1 MTKIFIAIF
10 CVAVPTMG
18 QTVAPPTVTMQFS
31 SDRILLGE
39 PVWVL
44 VTARNDAGT
53 AIQWNP
59 GDYCFMFAQQPVTA
73 EVPGAAP
80 GSGKPEPC
88 SYGAIGGNC
97 MVGGNTTEIA
107 PGESVTWRY
116 LLEGDFH
123 FTHAETYQ
131 VALTPHPGK
140 VYPIP
145 SENAATLVR
154 PARVTE
160 TLTLMVL
167 PKDDAAL
174 LAREKQMAAE
184 MESEILSQKHTPITK
199 AEREASWREMQ
210 NVRQVR
216 RGLAVQ
222 PAPGMESV
230 FVHWLQ
236 LPNDF
241 EGDAITGL
249 RNLNTEESRAVLVA
263 IAKTPDKPNSY
274 TQESA
279 TAALAEMRDRHYYPL
294 MVQLLVSPDEVVRRA
309 AIVGVGSLGGEA
321 GVAKLVEVA
330 RTGNEIEQEDALSSL
345 GNTDSGAAVEALID
359 LMTAK
364 NLHHP
369 LDAEWPLFVLTHHRL
384 ESVKYLRTPEEAH
397 EAWQQW
403 WNTEGRNAPVYSPY
417 ECASKGAL

>member
-1 MTKIFIAIF
+1 
-10 CVAVPTMG
+10 
-18 QTVAPPTVTMQFS
+18 
-31 SDRILLGE
+31 
-39 PVWVL
+39 
-44 VTARNDAGT
+44 
-53 AIQWNP
+53 
-59 GDYCFMFAQQPVTA
+59 
-73 EVPGAAP
+73 
-80 GSGKPEPC
+80 
-88 SYGAIGGNC
+88 
-97 MVGGNTTEIA
+97 
-107 PGESVTWRY
+107 
-116 LLEGDFH
+116 
-123 FTHAETYQ
+123 
-131 VALTPHPGK
+131 
-140 VYPIP
+140 
-145 SENAATLVR
+145 
-154 PARVTE
+154 
-160 TLTLMVL
+160 
-167 PKDDAAL
+167 
-174 LAREKQMAAE
+174 
-184 MESEILSQKHTPITK
+184 
-199 AEREASWREMQ
+199 
-210 NVRQVR
+210 
-216 RGLAVQ
+216 
-222 PAPGMESV
+222 
-230 FVHWLQ
+230 
-236 LPNDF
+236 
-241 EGDAITGL
+241 
-249 RNLNTEESRAVLVA
+249 VLVA

>member
-1 MTKIFIAIF
+1 MKTFVIAIF

-18 QTVAPPTVTMQFS
+18 QTVALPAVTMQFS

-39 PVWVL
+39 PVWVF
-44 VTARNDAGT
+44 VTARNDAGK
-53 AIQWNP
+53 AIKWNP
-59 GDYCFMFAQQPVTA
+59 GNYCFMFAQQPVTA

-80 GSGKPEPC
+80 GSEKPESC
-88 SYGAIGGNC
+88 NYGAIGGNC

-107 PGESVTWRY
+107 PGESATSRY

-123 FTHAETYQ
+123 FTHPGTYQ
-131 VALTPHPGK
+131 VALTSHPGK
-140 VYPIP
+140 AYPIP
-145 SENAATLVR
+145 SENAAMPVQ
-154 PARVTE
+154 PAPVTD
-160 TLTLMVL
+160 TLTLVVL

-184 MESEILSQKHTPITK
+184 MEDEILSQKHTPITK
-199 AEREASWREMQ
+199 AEREASWREMR
-210 NVRQVR
+210 NARQVR
-216 RGLAVQ
+216 RGLALQ
-222 PAPGMESV
+222 PAPGIESV
-230 FVHWLQ
+230 FIHWLQ

-249 RNLNTEESRAVLVA
+249 RNLNTGESRSVLA
-263 IAKTPDKPNSY
+263 DIAKTPDKPNSY

-279 TAALAEMRDRHYYPL
+279 TAALAEMGDRQYYPL
-294 MVQLLVSPDEVVRRA
+294 MVELLGSPDERVRRA
-309 AIVGVGSLGGEA
+309 AIAGVGSLGGEA

-345 GNTDSGAAVEALID
+345 GGTDSRAAVEALID
-359 LMTAK
+359 LMTADVR
-364 NLHHP
+364 HP

-384 ESVKYLRTPEEAH
+384 ESVNYLRTPEQAH

-403 WNTEGRNAPVYSPY
+403 WNTEGRDAPVYSPY